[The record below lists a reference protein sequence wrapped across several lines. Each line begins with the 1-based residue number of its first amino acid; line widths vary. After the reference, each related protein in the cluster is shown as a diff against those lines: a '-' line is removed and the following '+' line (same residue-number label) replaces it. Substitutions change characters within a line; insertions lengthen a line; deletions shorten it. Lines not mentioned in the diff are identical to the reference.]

1 MEAFSAQLSAPVLQM
16 AGGDMAANDQV
27 QIRDIQ
33 GLGPVK
39 ADVSS
44 TALATGRGEIYQGS
58 SVGKR
63 NIMLTLGLN
72 PDWEVQDMAVLRQKL
87 YSYFIPQQWCK
98 LRFFSSHLPV
108 VEIEG
113 ICESVDPNLFSQDPE
128 LEISILCHNPDFIDA
143 DATLMDGILS
153 DVLIQLP
160 FVYTGQLSTGFEF
173 TVKATAP
180 RPTYNSGFTFIM
192 QSPSIPQQF
201 ELSAPI
207 IVDATQYLKLTTI
220 RKMRRIQNIRV
231 ADGVATNLMSKM
243 TLGSVWPEIL
253 PGNNELTIGINGAQT
268 GQKFQFAYFNR
279 YAGL

>member
-44 TALATGRGEIYQGS
+44 TALATARGEHYQGS

-72 PDWEVQDMAVLRQKL
+72 PDWAVQDMAVLRQQL

-113 ICESVDPNLFSQDPE
+113 ICEDVQPNIFSQDPE
-128 LEISILCHNPDFIDA
+128 LEISILSHKPDFVDA
-143 DATLMDGILS
+143 DPTLMDGVLS
-153 DVLIQLP
+153 DVLTQLP
-160 FVYTGQLSTGFEF
+160 FTYTGQVSTGFEL

-180 RPTYNSGFTFIM
+180 RPNYTGGFNFIL
-192 QSPSIPQQF
+192 QSPSIPQTF
-201 ELSAPI
+201 ELLTPVT
-207 IVDATQYLKLTTI
+207 VDATQYLKLTTI
-220 RKMRRIQNIRV
+220 QGRRRIQNIRV
-231 ADGVATNLMSKM
+231 ADGVATNLMNKM
-243 TLGSVWPEIL
+243 AVGSVWPEIL
-253 PGNNELTIGINGAQT
+253 PGANELTIGVNAGLT